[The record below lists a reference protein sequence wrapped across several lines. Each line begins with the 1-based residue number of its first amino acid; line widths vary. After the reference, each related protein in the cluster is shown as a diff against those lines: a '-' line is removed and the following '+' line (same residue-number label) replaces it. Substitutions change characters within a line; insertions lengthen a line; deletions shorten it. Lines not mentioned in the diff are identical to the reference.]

1 MHQSS
6 NFSSRITWDEGFY
19 CCCLRAWVQPQ
30 TRESPQ
36 ANEQT
41 NENIGLKVALSQKVQ
56 DSFFID
62 NFAIRNIPKNY
73 LKLLH
78 PLHSIDKMSI
88 FKTFTFTCVVYLQV
102 QEVGFMSSTNNFI
115 S

>member
-1 MHQSS
+1 M
-6 NFSSRITWDEGFY
+6 SRN
-19 CCCLRAWVQPQ
+19 CLNINP
-30 TRESPQ
+30 
-36 ANEQT
+36 
-41 NENIGLKVALSQKVQ
+41 NENFNIDYSFLSQKFNSSIEVMWQFLATTLKVALSQKVQ
-56 DSFFID
+56 DSFFIA
-62 NFAIRNIPKNY
+62 NFAIKNIPKNY